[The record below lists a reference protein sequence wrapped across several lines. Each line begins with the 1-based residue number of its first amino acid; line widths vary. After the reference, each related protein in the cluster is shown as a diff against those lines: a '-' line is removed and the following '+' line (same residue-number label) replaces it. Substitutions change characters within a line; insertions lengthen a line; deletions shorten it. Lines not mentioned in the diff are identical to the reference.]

1 MMNNIIFA
9 KFIFLIIIVTN
20 ATAYDTCLSPRTKD
34 QDCDCDIRRPLL
46 QNIRNNGYLIEF
58 AVCRDYKDEG
68 GDIMPL
74 AVLVT
79 PYDPVNTLPVYSKGK
94 KIGESHWF
102 NVIHQQSWRTNW
114 KPWSWSTGGTRWY
127 CPDITIAGVEGGD
140 QGNAEYK
147 GHWKKKYGDDVQTA
161 TDLVCP
167 KSQASTTVTYSTYD
181 RNKDAAQ
188 QNYIG
193 IRQTFCPTST
203 WYQYSFLW
211 HSPMFSSS
219 STHIPSFI
227 RCPQIAAPCD
237 GNDDDCACYYFG
249 DDEVCKN
256 YVPPTKAPK
265 EAPTTDAPRKIEEPQ
280 TVEEKKDNDRFSLPW
295 ESTFGWIIFAVTMVA
310 AAGMFYT
317 LYSNRNANNDYSD
330 AIRSGEGAEM
340 GYLPMMEKQ

>member
-1 MMNNIIFA
+1 MMNNIIFV
-9 KFIFLIIIVTN
+9 KFFIFLTIIVTN

-34 QDCDCDIRRPLL
+34 QDCDCDILRPMF
-46 QNIRNNGYLIEF
+46 QNQRNNGYLIEF

-102 NVIHQQSWRTNW
+102 NVILPQKSWRTNW

-147 GHWKKKYGDDVQTA
+147 GHWKKKHGDDVQTA

-203 WYQYSFLW
+203 WYL
-211 HSPMFSSS
+211 HHVTAMMMIV
-219 STHIPSFI
+219 H
-227 RCPQIAAPCD
+227 A
-237 GNDDDCACYYFG
+237 
-249 DDEVCKN
+249 
-256 YVPPTKAPK
+256 
-265 EAPTTDAPRKIEEPQ
+265 TT
-280 TVEEKKDNDRFSLPW
+280 L
-295 ESTFGWIIFAVTMVA
+295 VTMRCA
-310 AAGMFYT
+310 KIMFHQQK
-317 LYSNRNANNDYSD
+317 LPKKHQQQMHQEKSRNHKLSRKRKTMIDFHCH
-330 AIRSGEGAEM
+330 GKVHLVG
-340 GYLPMMEKQ
+340 